1 MVVLLKPAAL
11 GDTALMSASLLA
23 LRRAYPWSRLIVAAG
38 PDNAELAEAL
48 PHVDAVAILKPQ
60 HVLASLVALRRLK
73 ADVVIDCDS
82 WPHVSA
88 ILTALSGA
96 AYTIGYRS
104 GQRHR
109 HLAYDAVVDHRRTEH
124 EVCNQSRLVE
134 ALTGT
139 PSAAPYL
146 AAVAGRDAALAHVER
161 YVVFHPWASGA
172 GKRLKEWPV
181 QHWAELASR
190 LVRRR
195 YAIVLTGAPAD
206 QPDSRRLAEAVDRD
220 IAPTR
225 VIDLAGRTP
234 IRGLLGL
241 LDGADAVVSVNT
253 GVMHVAA
260 ALGRPTVGLSG
271 PTDPARWGPYG
282 AHTRSVSPSGG
293 RHSYLHL
300 GHEYPRDATSPMH
313 HLAVDQVEA
322 ALASIL

>member
-1 MVVLLKPAAL
+1 MEAGRPVLEGARRSSRWCRVLDRVVGPPVLVVLGRMRKRRRKPDRIAVVTL
-11 GDTALMSASLLA
+11 RPQRVFASLA
-23 LRRAYPWSRLIVAAG
+23 
-38 PDNAELAEAL
+38 
-48 PHVDAVAILKPQ
+48 
-60 HVLASLVALRRLK
+60 ALRRLR
-73 ADVVIDCDS
+73 ADVLIDFDA
-82 WPHVSA
+82 WPHVNA
-88 ILTALSGA
+88 VLTALSGA

-104 GQRHR
+104 ERRHR
-109 HLAYDAVVDHRRTEH
+109 HLAYDAVVPHGRTDH
-124 EVCNQSRLVE
+124 EVSNQGRLVQ

-139 PSAAPYL
+139 PCGP
-146 AAVAGRDAALAHVER
+146 
-161 YVVFHPWASGA
+161 
-172 GKRLKEWPV
+172 
-181 QHWAELASR
+181 
-190 LVRRR
+190 
-195 YAIVLTGAPAD
+195 
-206 QPDSRRLAEAVDRD
+206 
-220 IAPTR
+220 
-225 VIDLAGRTP
+225 P